1 MVFFAC
7 SHIIDATT
15 VDIYTRNFDR
25 EDLEDGYEDGLSH
38 TMEFFHM
45 LENDSPPLST
55 IVTEPISVQGRLREY
70 SPFWVQGLEASQ
82 FVLDIVRTG
91 YRLPF
96 ITFPPPLEADNHQ
109 SALEHATFVEESMV
123 ILSRLVVYKNLCPLL
138 QCVAPF
144 RWCLMPRVN

>member
-7 SHIIDATT
+7 SYVDATT
-15 VDIYTRNFDR
+15 VDIYTHKFDR

-38 TMEFFHM
+38 TMEFFNM
-45 LENDSPPLST
+45 LEKNW
-55 IVTEPISVQGRLREY
+55 V
-70 SPFWVQGLEASQ
+70 WVQGLEASQ

-109 SALEHATFVEESMV
+109 SALEHATFVEES
-123 ILSRLVVYKNLCPLL
+123 IRDLVQARCVQESVSTPTVCSPLQVVSNARGNLGS
-138 QCVAPF
+138 
-144 RWCLMPRVN
+144 